1 MGQKKRILVIIFLQQ
16 KQNFTMRQ
24 QLWQGRWLNLYFP
37 LENVLWLRPRGRKLN
52 DNWTV
57 LCDDKLTNNTTSTP
71 SNRYDGT
78 VSIQTE
84 LQLSRCSFWRPVTK
98 IKKKD
103 KQLTV
108 KSYNVMLPISCHV
121 NSCTIIP
128 HHVTL
133 FVTCRVTL
141 HSTWCRDVMSRYVTY
156 FQATSSNAIHDLTY
170 HQMNH
175 FPKPLSSRS
184 MGSCDS
190 VSRHNS

>member
-1 MGQKKRILVIIFLQQ
+1 MQ
-16 KQNFTMRQ
+16 Q

-37 LENVLWLRPRGRKLN
+37 LENVLWLRPRGHKLN

-84 LQLSRCSFWRPVTK
+84 LQLSRCSFWWPVTK

-108 KSYNVMLPISCHV
+108 KSYNVMSPLSYHV
-121 NSCTIIP
+121 TSCTIMS

-141 HSTWCRDVMSRYVTY
+141 HSTWCLDVMSRYVTY
-156 FQATSSNAIHDLTY
+156 FQATSCNAIHDLTY
-170 HQMNH
+170 HLCVVRGGWAERQLNH
-175 FPKPLSSRS
+175 FHKPLFSRS
-184 MGSCDS
+184 LGSCDS
-190 VSRHNS
+190 VSHHNS